1 MLSGFDGVCLRVS
14 GLHPERVDDDVDDAD
29 QEDDDGD
36 DVVDDL
42 CCPGV
47 DVTKLSAAV
56 IDEFLF

>member
-1 MLSGFDGVCLRVS
+1 MRVRVS

-36 DVVDDL
+36 DVVNDL

-47 DVTKLSAAV
+47 DVIKLSAAV
-56 IDEFLF
+56 I